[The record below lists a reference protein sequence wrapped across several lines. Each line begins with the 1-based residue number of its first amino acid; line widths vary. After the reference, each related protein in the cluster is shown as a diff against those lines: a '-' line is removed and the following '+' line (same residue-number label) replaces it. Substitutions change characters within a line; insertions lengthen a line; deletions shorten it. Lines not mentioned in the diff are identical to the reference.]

1 MSGARCESRGRSPNR
16 IQQPGDRKQAG
27 EGASYR
33 LSGRHRVSATDDNLG
48 RFARLDRDRGAVG
61 HNAQRRLH
69 AMNIAITTINWKD
82 GCGDIKDV
90 VTSIVRAQ
98 P

>member
-1 MSGARCESRGRSPNR
+1 
-16 IQQPGDRKQAG
+16 
-27 EGASYR
+27 
-33 LSGRHRVSATDDNLG
+33 
-48 RFARLDRDRGAVG
+48 
-61 HNAQRRLH
+61 
-69 AMNIAITTINWKD
+69 MNIAITTINWKD